1 MSNNI
6 KKGLFFGILG
16 NILVG
21 FQPIV
26 ANSRPESIDAYIFA
40 AMTCLVEAAI
50 FIPLMLIE
58 MKLNRIKAR
67 KRNII
72 IKNHDSI
79 LKNWKKNLKVLLFI
93 GLLFGLNQL
102 LFFIGYKLAGAINGA
117 LTQKTTVFFGLIFGY
132 VILKEKIT
140 KVQVL
145 FSIIL
150 FFGLVIA
157 ITQFSFN
164 LDNIDLDIILGVL
177 TLLLITCLWM
187 LGHTITKPIFSR
199 NEATPTQMVFIR
211 NILSGSILFST
222 YFIFFPLQNLS
233 IFLDP
238 INNFYFFAMGAV
250 YSLGL
255 FCWYKT
261 LSYLDVSKATILLSP
276 TPIITAIFATFLLDE
291 IFTIFHIIG
300 TIIIIIS
307 IILIMRLK
315 SN

>member
-6 KKGLFFGILG
+6 KKGIIFGILG
-16 NILVG
+16 NIFVG
-21 FQPIV
+21 LQPIV
-26 ANSRPESIDAYIFA
+26 ANSRPDSIDAYIFA
-40 AMTCLVEAAI
+40 AMTCLVEAVI

-58 MKLNRIKAR
+58 IKLNRLKAR
-67 KRNII
+67 KNNL
-72 IKNHDSI
+72 KASNHNSI
-79 LKNWKKNLKVLLFI
+79 LKNWKKNLRVFLFI
-93 GLLFGLNQL
+93 GLLFGLNQF
-102 LFFIGYKLAGAINGA
+102 LFFIGYKLAEEINGA

-132 VILKEKIT
+132 LILKEKIT
-140 KVQVL
+140 KIQIL
-145 FSIIL
+145 YSIIL

-157 ITQFSFN
+157 ITQFPFN
-164 LDNIDLDIILGVL
+164 FETVNSDIILGVL
-177 TLLLITCLWM
+177 TLLFVACLWM

-222 YFIFFPLQNLS
+222 YFIFFPLQNLT

-238 INNFYFFAMGAV
+238 INYLYFFAMGGV

-261 LSYLDVSKATILLSP
+261 LSYLDLSKATILLSP
-276 TPIITAIFATFLLDE
+276 TPIVTAIFATFIRNA
-291 IFTIFHIIG
+291 IFTIFHFIG

-315 SN
+315 RN